1 MIIFKNVKRKGL
13 IILSSLIA
21 FTSGYGQQLPKG
33 YTDKPKFIDKLE
45 LGRNILVT
53 YNMAPTYEVKGTPY
67 LYEEFQNGELYFK
80 DMTKMSGLKLNYNC
94 TTGDILFIYDD
105 KTYITARDD
114 INYFVIYPTKGD
126 TIFLFNKQLLP
137 EERHP
142 EYLEILYNERS
153 VLFKRHLKTYKEAS
167 VKTPYHANRDYNE
180 YVDKEEYCIKLT
192 SNEIVSFKPTKKAVL
207 SLYPEKADMISDFIR
222 NEKIRPKKDTDLIKV
237 IKYSD
242 SL

>member
-21 FTSGYGQQLPKG
+21 FTSGYSQQLPEG
-33 YTDKPKFIDKLE
+33 YKDSPKFIDKVE

-53 YNMAPTYEVKGTPY
+53 YNMTPVYEVKGSPY
-67 LYEEFQNGELYFK
+67 LYEEFQDGVLYFK

-94 TTGDILFIYDD
+94 VTGDILFIYDD
-105 KTYITARDD
+105 KTYITARED
-114 INYFVIYPTKGD
+114 INYFAIFPTQGD
-126 TIFLFNKQLLP
+126 TIFLFIKQFLP
-137 EERHP
+137 EVRHP
-142 EYLEILYNERS
+142 EYLEVLYNEHS
-153 VLFKRHLKTYKEAS
+153 VLLKRHLKTFKEAS

-180 YVDKEEYCIKLT
+180 YINKEEYCLKLT
-192 SNEIVSFKPTKKAVL
+192 SNDIVIFKPTKKAVL
-207 SLYPEKADMISDFIR
+207 SLYPEKVDMISDFMK

-237 IKYSD
+237 IQYSD